1 MTSRWGAAVAG
12 ILLVTGILLAQ
23 TSGGGK
29 YHPAGITKVGDIPY
43 PVNTAITG
51 MVILE
56 VSLSPAGAAQ
66 NVQTVVDKPPLTEAA
81 ATAVKNWKY
90 ASATLDGQPV
100 PGIVDVSVVFNPFN
114 PGGVGV
120 PTGTPAPPESLESSK
135 GDFRP
140 PQVKS
145 ATFAAYPVDTVRS
158 GTVVVEVKVGK
169 DGTLMWVRVLRGPG
183 VLLGAAT
190 SALRAWTF
198 APATDKGAPVE
209 SYLPVAFVFPSA
221 ALARP

>member
-1 MTSRWGAAVAG
+1 MTRRWGGAFAG
-12 ILLVTGILLAQ
+12 ILLVTGVLLAQ

-29 YHPAGITKVGDIPY
+29 YRPAGIAKVGEIPY

-56 VSLSPAGAAQ
+56 VSVSPAGAAQ

-81 ATAVKNWKY
+81 ASAVKNWKY
-90 ASATLDGQPV
+90 APAMLDGQPV
-100 PGIVDVSVVFNPFN
+100 PGIVNVSVVFNPFN

-140 PQVKS
+140 PQAKS

-158 GTVVVEVKVGK
+158 GTTVMEVKVGK
-169 DGTLMWVRVLRGPG
+169 EGRLMWVREVGGPAVLS
-183 VLLGAAT
+183 GAAT
-190 SALRAWTF
+190 SALRAWRF
-198 APATDKGAPVE
+198 APGTYKGVAVE
-209 SYLPVAFVFPSA
+209 SYLAVAFVFPSA

>member
-1 MTSRWGAAVAG
+1 VAPGGRREEGKMTRRWGAAVAG
-12 ILLVTGILLAQ
+12 ILLVTGVLLAQ

-29 YHPAGITKVGDIPY
+29 LQPAGIANVGEIPY
-43 PVNTAITG
+43 PLNTAITG
-51 MVILE
+51 IVILE
-56 VSLSPAGAAQ
+56 VSVSPAGAAQ
-66 NVQTVVDKPPLTEAA
+66 NGQTAVDKPPLTEAA

-90 ASATLDGQPV
+90 EPAMLDGQPV

-120 PTGTPAPPESLESSK
+120 PTGTPAPPQTLESSK

-158 GTVVVEVKVGK
+158 GTVVVQVRWGRTEV
-169 DGTLMWVRVLRGPG
+169 
-183 VLLGAAT
+183 
-190 SALRAWTF
+190 
-198 APATDKGAPVE
+198 
-209 SYLPVAFVFPSA
+209 
-221 ALARP
+221 